1 MRAVC
6 WVVLVCHSF
15 RGADQLPVGI
25 LLLSLEFAVPV
36 PSSAGDLFRSDD
48 AGCPGSLLAGASLK
62 ASRGMAVD
70 EGGLQ
75 RVGRELAVTLLK
87 EDFPFS
93 SSGPASRQ
101 RMSVSWECHLG
112 L

>member
-1 MRAVC
+1 MLGR
-6 WVVLVCHSF
+6 HSF
-15 RGADQLPVGI
+15 SGADKLPIGI
-25 LLLSLEFAVPV
+25 LLLSLEFAVQV
-36 PSSAGDLFRSDD
+36 PSSAGDLFLSPSDD
-48 AGCPGSLLAGASLK
+48 ASCPGNLLAGASIK

-87 EDFPFS
+87 EDFPF
-93 SSGPASRQ
+93 PASGLASRKK
-101 RMSVSWECHLG
+101 MSISWECRLG